1 MLPTTKTSEMREPSI
16 LIIEDDLTFSTM
28 MKTWLNK
35 KGFSTESVSTIET
48 AKVKLSARPFDL
60 ILCDMR
66 LPDADGITIL
76 PWLRAKEIVTPLI
89 VMTSYADVQNAVHA
103 MKEGAVDYMSKP
115 IKPDMLLEK
124 IQENLN
130 RKPEQPVKRKTTDDD
145 GMTYI
150 EGQSAASTQISKY
163 VQLVAPTQMSVL
175 INGDSGT
182 GKEYV
187 ARRIYQL
194 SNRSDK
200 PFVAIDCGAIPK
212 ELAASEFFGHVK
224 GAFTGAVSDKTG
236 AFEEA
241 DGGTLFLD
249 EVGNLNYDVQVQL
262 LRALQEHRIRPVGST
277 REIKIDIRLITATN
291 ENLKDAIAEGRF
303 REDLYHRLNEFSLRL
318 PSLSE
323 RPEDVMTFARFFL
336 KQANEELGKNVAGF
350 SKEAEAAL
358 TSYGWPGNLR
368 QLKNSIKRATLL
380 TEGELITPDSFNV
393 DMETETFLPSRQA
406 TGRLRNDNE
415 ERLRILN
422 ALQTARYNKS
432 RAAQILGIDR
442 KTLYNKMKLYE
453 L

>member
-130 RKPEQPVKRKTTDDD
+130 RKPEPTVKRKTTVND

-277 REIKIDIRLITATN
+277 REIKINIRLITATN

-318 PSLSE
+318 PTLSE
-323 RPEDVMTFARFFL
+323 RPEDIMTFARFFL

-393 DMETETFLPSRQA
+393 DMETETFLPTQA
-406 TGRLRNDNE
+406 AGRLRNDNE